1 MPQLLRFD
9 PFAAFLP
16 QTGVEQIDV
25 ASLGPVLEKLRDEI
39 CQIDV
44 KMLAG
49 EFPIPSSKQPLDAGF
64 YLLPERLLSE
74 YEADRSGSEL
84 ARILAVTK
92 RLMAEVD
99 RVVVLGVEAS
109 SAGPRAVLDACCQPY
124 FNELSRGERGSRP
137 RIYFV
142 DDHLDNDAAQG
153 LLHLIGA
160 HRAQAA
166 SRVEDSWGLV
176 VVSKSGD
183 ALETSIAFRQY
194 MSALETSCGGNRDKV
209 RSRFVPVTGNH
220 GRLREMAIELGC
232 QDIFAV
238 PDGVGERFSV
248 LSAAGLVPAA
258 LMGVNVMQLL
268 GGARMMN
275 EHFRNA
281 KAAENMILQYAAIN
295 HLMETKRAARVR
307 LLNLWNHGLE
317 SAGKWYQQ
325 LAAASLSKAGRDA
338 TLLSHVATRD
348 WHAFHPSFPVGR
360 CDRMVN
366 HVVVE
371 QCRFDALP
379 VGTRES
385 DTDRLNDIADKTLP
399 EIMAATI
406 ERTRQAMRHD
416 GCPSTTM
423 SMTVLDEHHLG
434 QFFQWLMLAT
444 VVEAR
449 LLGVNPYRRTDVEA
463 HEQDMRRLLTS

>member
-1 MPQLLRFD
+1 
-9 PFAAFLP
+9 
-16 QTGVEQIDV
+16 
-25 ASLGPVLEKLRDEI
+25 
-39 CQIDV
+39 
-44 KMLAG
+44 
-49 EFPIPSSKQPLDAGF
+49 
-64 YLLPERLLSE
+64 
-74 YEADRSGSEL
+74 
-84 ARILAVTK
+84 
-92 RLMAEVD
+92 
-99 RVVVLGVEAS
+99 
-109 SAGPRAVLDACCQPY
+109 
-124 FNELSRGERGSRP
+124 
-137 RIYFV
+137 
-142 DDHLDNDAAQG
+142 
-153 LLHLIGA
+153 
-160 HRAQAA
+160 
-166 SRVEDSWGLV
+166 
-176 VVSKSGD
+176 
-183 ALETSIAFRQY
+183 
-194 MSALETSCGGNRDKV
+194 
-209 RSRFVPVTGNH
+209 
-220 GRLREMAIELGC
+220 
-232 QDIFAV
+232 
-238 PDGVGERFSV
+238 V